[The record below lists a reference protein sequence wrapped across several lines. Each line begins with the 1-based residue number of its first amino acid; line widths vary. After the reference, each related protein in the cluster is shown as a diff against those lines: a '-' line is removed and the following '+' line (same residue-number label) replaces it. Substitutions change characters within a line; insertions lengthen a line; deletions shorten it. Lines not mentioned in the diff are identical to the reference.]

1 MMRSGHPGFALG
13 SAAICLDLDCNTV
26 FDFSAA
32 NNCPRCGGGFYLL
45 AHWLNRDAAPL
56 EGARQR
62 APRLVVTRAA

>member
-1 MMRSGHPGFALG
+1 MMRSGQPGFALG

-32 NNCPRCGGGFYLL
+32 DNCPQCGGGYYLL
-45 AHWLNRDAAPL
+45 SRWLNRDAASL

-62 APRLVVTRAA
+62 TPRLVVTRAA